1 MKTSL
6 SLFLGVQFCSP
17 DALLWSP
24 GAGTPVDTDGDVPAV
39 TETIPRALAR
49 RADLDYG
56 FEEVEREFQHLI
68 NQLTPEELRVYLK
81 ESLFMS
87 FNRFENERLI
97 AVVRKASEATDG
109 D

>member
-1 MKTSL
+1 MRTITTS
-6 SLFLGVQFCSP
+6 
-17 DALLWSP
+17 
-24 GAGTPVDTDGDVPAV
+24 AGTPVDTDGDVLAV
-39 TETIPRALAR
+39 IEAISRDLVR

-87 FNRFENERLI
+87 FNRFENERLMS
-97 AVVRKASEATDG
+97 VVRRASEATDG

>member
-1 MKTSL
+1 MRTITTS
-6 SLFLGVQFCSP
+6 
-17 DALLWSP
+17 
-24 GAGTPVDTDGDVPAV
+24 AGTPVDTDGDVLAV
-39 TETIPRALAR
+39 IETISRDLAR

-87 FNRFENERLI
+87 FNRFENERLM
-97 AVVRKASEATDG
+97 AVVRRASEATDG

>member
-1 MKTSL
+1 MRTITTS
-6 SLFLGVQFCSP
+6 
-17 DALLWSP
+17 
-24 GAGTPVDTDGDVPAV
+24 AGTPVDTDGDVLAV
-39 TETIPRALAR
+39 IETISRDLAR

>member
-1 MKTSL
+1 MRTITTS
-6 SLFLGVQFCSP
+6 
-17 DALLWSP
+17 
-24 GAGTPVDTDGDVPAV
+24 AGTPVDTDGDVLAV
-39 TETIPRALAR
+39 IETISRDLAR

-109 D
+109 DCKVEGRAASRAD